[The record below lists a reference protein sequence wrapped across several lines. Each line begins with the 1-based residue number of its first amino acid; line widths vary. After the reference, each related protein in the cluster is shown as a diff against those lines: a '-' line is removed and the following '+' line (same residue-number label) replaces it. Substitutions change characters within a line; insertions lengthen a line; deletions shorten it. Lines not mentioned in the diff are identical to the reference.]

1 VTYAKSLHPSAIEAL
16 FFSSDPEEIAPILD
30 DWARWSMDVSLS
42 VVDSPFRDIKPPL
55 LEEIRRHTSRK
66 DTIVTVVIPEFIVR
80 RWWEHLL
87 HNQTGLYMKR
97 FLLFEPSVVV
107 TSVAHQL

>member
-1 VTYAKSLHPSAIEAL
+1 
-16 FFSSDPEEIAPILD
+16 
-30 DWARWSMDVSLS
+30 MDVSLS
-42 VVDSPFRDIKPPL
+42 VIDSPFRDVKPPL
-55 LEEIRRHTSRK
+55 LEEIRRHSGRG

-97 FLLFEPSVVV
+97 FLLFEPGVVV